1 MMEMRTVRLVRRHTH
16 AGRTYEP
23 GAQLSITKKLA
34 DWLIAQGV
42 ASGLGAPRPA
52 AELSAPAV
60 EETEL
65 ASPATPITK
74 VPMRTGGC
82 CGGRW

>member
-1 MMEMRTVRLVRRHTH
+1 MRTVRLVRRHTH
-16 AGRTYEP
+16 AGRIYEP
-23 GAQLSITKKLA
+23 GAQLSINKRLA

-42 ASGLGAPRPA
+42 AVTPSAAP
-52 AELSAPAV
+52 V
-60 EETEL
+60 
-65 ASPATPITK
+65 ASPSGDADRAVGGSLTTPNTK